1 MLLTLSEAANILL
14 PFVTVLYLT
23 RTLDALSVGTYLFAW
38 SATFFLSNVID
49 WGFGLTAVPE
59 ISRARAAPERLGEIY
74 GEVSRARLMLMAG
87 ATVLYFLAPL
97 SLPTWREHWPVFL
110 AMSPALLGA
119 ALHPAWF
126 LRGIEKFGP
135 LAVANF
141 VGRGLTTVLVV
152 LLVSGAQDATL
163 AAALTS
169 AGSLITGVLGQA
181 AIRRALPCQ
190 RAKVTQRGTIR
201 RIVTSFP
208 VFAATQ
214 SNLLTT
220 NFLAVLVGVVG
231 GPFLA
236 GQFGIAF
243 RCLTVLRTLLGVIVQ
258 AGLPYVASIV
268 GDDPSAARRLIVRLA
283 SVAMP
288 FGFVVAVALL
298 AFGPEIVAALFGPG
312 FERSGRL
319 LQILAP
325 VAPLICCSMCLG
337 TIYLLTFEQQT
348 SWVRVTVGA
357 TAALAATVA
366 LLLPW
371 LTIDFAG
378 AVGLVVCEVAIL
390 LGSVWAF
397 ARQNSAAATAPRGR
411 TSSTKRPEVPE
422 FFIIGAPKAG
432 TTSLHAYLSENSKVF
447 MPVLKEP
454 QFFCDDFP
462 GLSQVRGR
470 EAYARL
476 FNSAAPDQIRG
487 EASVWYSY
495 SERAV
500 RTILDQR
507 PDARFILAL
516 RNPVAA
522 TISLHAHLI
531 RMFQEDA
538 EELDVAWNLQAE
550 RASGRKLPPYCPEP
564 RTLLYRK
571 VFDYGPQIDRL
582 FALVPPQQRLVFL
595 TETLIDTPSK
605 VLSEVCTFLGV
616 PFDGT
621 QEFPRLNADA
631 ELPGFVKRAVSMT
644 QGMGLWRQETKMLL
658 NGVGVSPV
666 KLLNATFANKVSKR
680 EISTSTLHKL
690 YANFEPVISAV
701 EARLPHLRARELWMR
716 GPNLEAV
723 EVERRQRL
731 AGSRA

>member
-23 RTLDALSVGTYLFAW
+23 RTLDSLSVGTYLFAW

-59 ISRARAAPERLGEIY
+59 ISRARAVPERLGAIY

-87 ATVLYFLAPL
+87 ATVLYFLTPL
-97 SLPTWREHWPVFL
+97 ALPTWREHWAVFL

-135 LAVANF
+135 LAAANF

-169 AGSLITGVLGQA
+169 AGSLVTGVLGQA
-181 AIRRALPCQ
+181 AIRGELPIK
-190 RAKVTQRGTIR
+190 RAKVTIRGAIR
-201 RIVTSFP
+201 RMAASFP

-231 GPFLA
+231 GPYLA

-243 RCLTVLRTLLGVIVQ
+243 RCLTVLRTLLGVVVQ

-268 GDDPSAARRLIVRLA
+268 SDDPSAARRLIVRLA
-283 SVAMP
+283 SIAMP
-288 FGFVVAVALL
+288 FGILVAIALL
-298 AFGPEIVAALFGPG
+298 VFGPEIVATLFGPG
-312 FERSGRL
+312 FERSGLL

-325 VAPLICCSMCLG
+325 IAPLICCSMCLG
-337 TIYLLTFEQQT
+337 TIFLLTFEQQS
-348 SWVRVTVGA
+348 SWVRVTLGA
-357 TAALAATVA
+357 TAALVA
-366 LLLPW
+366 VIVLLLPW
-371 LTIDFAG
+371 VAIDLAG
-378 AVGLVVCEVAIL
+378 AIALVVCEVAL
-390 LGSVWAF
+390 LIGSVWTF
-397 ARQNSAAATAPRGR
+397 TRKDGSAAASPPGR
-411 TSSTKRPEVPE
+411 ATLPIRPEVPE

-432 TTSLHAYLSENSKVF
+432 TTSLHAYLGENKKVF
-447 MPVLKEP
+447 MPGLKEP

-470 EAYARL
+470 EEYVRL
-476 FNSAAPDQIRG
+476 FNTAAPDQIRG

-507 PDARFILAL
+507 PDARFILVL

-531 RMFQEDA
+531 RMFQENV
-538 EELDVAWNLQAE
+538 EELDDAWTFQAE
-550 RASGRKLPPYCPEP
+550 RAKGQRLPPYCPEA
-564 RTLLYRK
+564 RTLLYRR

-595 TETLIDTPSK
+595 TEALIDFPSK
-605 VLSEVCTFLGV
+605 VLSEVCSFLGV
-616 PFDGT
+616 PFDAT

-631 ELPGFVKRAVSMT
+631 ELPSLVKRAVSIS
-644 QGMGLWRQETKMLL
+644 QGMGLWRPETKMLL

-666 KLLNATFANKVSKR
+666 RLLNAAFANRASRRDVSV
-680 EISTSTLHKL
+680 STLHKL
-690 YANFEPVISAV
+690 YANFEPVFSDV
-701 EARLPHLRARELWMR
+701 EVRLPHLGARAYWER
-716 GPNLEAV
+716 GFNV
-723 EVERRQRL
+723 EHFEGR
-731 AGSRA
+731 AGQHPARSRG